1 MGYGLHNCMTHQNKA
16 CVHCNSWQLILN
28 WVSTVSMN
36 QDQCQTDHVSISS
49 HSLSVSQ
56 GRHKLLAQYSDIF
69 AASMDWVPSQLPCLS
84 SMALSCCKIIF
95 LSCRI
100 PDFNNEIGECLS
112 LTIPA
117 ALTVLAICDRS
128 KDGRARDGRRYNHNI
143 TAVVTNST
151 QQHLITII
159 LTSNDGTHCLSMLL
173 MMTGNS

>member
-1 MGYGLHNCMTHQNKA
+1 MFLSLVTHSMFLKEDINCSLNI
-16 CVHCNSWQLILN
+16 LIYLLQVCALLSRD
-28 WVSTVSMN
+28 WVSS
-36 QDQCQTDHVSISS
+36 
-49 HSLSVSQ
+49 
-56 GRHKLLAQYSDIF
+56 
-69 AASMDWVPSQLPCLS
+69 PLPCLS
-84 SMALSCCKIIF
+84 SMALSYCKIIF

-117 ALTVLAICDRS
+117 SLTVLAICDRS

-143 TAVVTNST
+143 TGAAVVTNST